1 MACFTQ
7 GEKNDMVECIYGIQY
22 TVSEGATLSEK
33 DEVIV
38 QRALSLYAQYLN
50 MFGINTVEDRK
61 IYEEVFRR
69 S

>member
-1 MACFTQ
+1 MCFSQ
-7 GEKNDMVECIYGIQY
+7 QEKDNLVECIFGIQF
-22 TVSEGATLSEK
+22 TVSEGAALSEK

-61 IYEEVFRR
+61 IYEEIF
-69 S
+69 